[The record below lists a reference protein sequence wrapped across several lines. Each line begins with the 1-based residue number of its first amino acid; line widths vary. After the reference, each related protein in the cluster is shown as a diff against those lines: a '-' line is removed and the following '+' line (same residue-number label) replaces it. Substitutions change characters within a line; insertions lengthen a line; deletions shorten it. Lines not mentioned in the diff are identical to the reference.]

1 MVAIFPPSQS
11 TRKCDMGKIVGDMG
25 NLKSDMGILKADII
39 RFEVKV
45 DLLTR

>member
-1 MVAIFPPSQS
+1 
-11 TRKCDMGKIVGDMG
+11 MGKIVGDMG